1 MVARVLPHQWLPDPQ
16 PHHVIAF
23 NALIGGWFCRSDS
36 TRAAHLPT
44 AARTCRTQLENT
56 LGLCG
61 IC

>member
-23 NALIGGWFCRSDS
+23 NALMVVGSAGL
-36 TRAAHLPT
+36 TRAVHLPT

-56 LGLCG
+56 LGLYS